1 MLDFDKEPFEVGDE
15 LIDKWGT
22 IGKVE
27 KKFYMID
34 WVTPEGRWHLSSSL
48 IVAFQLRKVKK

>member
-27 KKFYMID
+27 KKLYMID
-34 WVTPEGRWHLSSSL
+34 WVTPEGRGY
-48 IVAFQLRKVKK
+48 